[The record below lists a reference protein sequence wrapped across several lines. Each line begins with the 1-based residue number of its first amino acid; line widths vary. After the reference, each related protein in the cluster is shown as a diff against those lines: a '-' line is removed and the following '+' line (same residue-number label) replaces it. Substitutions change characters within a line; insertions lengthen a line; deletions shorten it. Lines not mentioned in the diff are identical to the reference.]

1 MSNEAKEGSPSSRR
15 VSAAQFIL
23 SSRLLAER
31 LSFLLAGYGP
41 EAISAEDKPN
51 QTQSPFVC
59 LSFLLWFHEFKK
71 RE

>member
-1 MSNEAKEGSPSSRR
+1 MNGWGWFVAGM
-15 VSAAQFIL
+15 VCGCL
-23 SSRLLAER
+23 
-31 LSFLLAGYGP
+31 FLFFLAGYGP